1 MDSSI
6 DYSTGNSNVIFV
18 LGIAPIMAD
27 LHTIDPGDMRAPEVG
42 ETVGD
47 FTLDSTYGRFTL
59 SERVRDGPVLLYFY
73 VIDFGKTCTDY
84 IATMNER
91 VEDFRRMGVTMVHVN
106 DDTVANH
113 LDWARHTD
121 SQFEVLADTGAE
133 VSRDFGCIVTK
144 ARSPKI
150 LGRSNRGFFLIDGDM
165 RVRYRWL
172 ADMPNDT
179 IPMDALLEDVG
190 RALAQ

>member
-1 MDSSI
+1 MVME
-6 DYSTGNSNVIFV
+6 G
-18 LGIAPIMAD
+18 

-42 ETVGD
+42 EKVDD
-47 FTLDSTYGRFTL
+47 FTLDSTCGRFTL

-84 IATMNER
+84 IALMNER
-91 VEDFRRMGVTMVHVN
+91 VRDLQNLGVTMVHVN
-106 DDTVANH
+106 DDTVVNH
-113 LDWARHTD
+113 QDWVRHTD
-121 SQFEVLADTGAE
+121 SQFEILADTGAE

-179 IPMDALLEDVG
+179 VPMDVLLKDVVES
-190 RALAQ
+190 LAH

>member
-1 MDSSI
+1 MVME
-6 DYSTGNSNVIFV
+6 G
-18 LGIAPIMAD
+18 

-42 ETVGD
+42 EKVDD
-47 FTLDSTYGRFTL
+47 FTLDSTCGRFTL

-84 IATMNER
+84 IALMNER
-91 VEDFRRMGVTMVHVN
+91 VRDLQNLGVTMVHVN
-106 DDTVANH
+106 DDTVVNH
-113 LDWARHTD
+113 QDWVRHTD
-121 SQFEVLADTGAE
+121 SQFEILADVGAK
-133 VSRDFGCIVTK
+133 VSRGFGCIVTK

-179 IPMDALLEDVG
+179 VPMDVLLKDIG
-190 RALAQ
+190 QALAH